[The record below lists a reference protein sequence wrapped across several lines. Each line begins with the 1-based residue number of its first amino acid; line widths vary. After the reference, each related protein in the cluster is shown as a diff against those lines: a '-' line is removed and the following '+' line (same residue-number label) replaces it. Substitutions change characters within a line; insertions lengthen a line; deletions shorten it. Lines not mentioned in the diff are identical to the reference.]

1 MDKRLEENNVKFE
14 NDRKK
19 SYLRGY
25 RMHGRRI
32 KRIELEIDEIRNLK
46 MYPSVNNDGCRMG
59 ADKATCPVMRRS
71 SHEKEEMLY
80 QEGVEQVKAY
90 KDISWRIQ
98 QLENEDER
106 DVLFYRYIKGMSWW
120 RLHPRWILAR
130 AGYTSFMDEHWK
142 N

>member
-46 MYPSVNNDGCRMG
+46 MYPSVNNDGMPHG
-59 ADKATCPVMRRS
+59 SGQGDLS
-71 SHEKEEMLY
+71 SYAAELHEKEEMLY

-106 DVLFYRYIKGMSWW
+106 DVLFYRYIKGMNFGK
-120 RLHPRWILAR
+120 LHYDGL
-130 AGYTSFMDEHWK
+130 
-142 N
+142 